1 MHGES
6 GQGKIVVIDGQA
18 AGVAGD
24 MFLAAL
30 IDLGADTNI
39 IVEAIK
45 TLEAPEYGYGNVQVK
60 VEKVNRGDFP
70 STYIDTTA
78 ESTSK
83 KTGQQLISTVEKA
96 VRRLGLSEKA
106 QKFASNTVRT
116 LVGAEAAVHGD
127 QLADAHLHEVGLVDT
142 PAEIV
147 GCAVALDN
155 LGLLDAEMYA
165 LPISVGG
172 GTIKFS
178 HGTVPVPAPA
188 TLKILQSKNF
198 PFKGGPIEA
207 ELATPTG
214 AAIIV
219 NLADKVTTFYP
230 ALKPIKVG
238 HGAGTKEFK
247 ETPNVLRITVGTPLN
262 LGLRSEAI
270 AVLETNLDDVT
281 GEVIG
286 YTIKKLLEEGAKDVS
301 VIPMSTKKNR
311 PGHIIK
317 VIADTDDSERLSQV
331 LMEQTGTLGVRAAFC
346 ERHVL
351 NREIRQLQVHVKDS
365 EEHVNVK
372 VTRNSRGQVV
382 HVKPEYEDLKRIAD
396 KTHTPLREVSEA
408 VTVKAKEAFQK
419 GACHE

>member
-1 MHGES
+1 MQGEND
-6 GQGKIVVIDGQA
+6 QGKIVVIDGQA

-30 IDLGADTNI
+30 IDLGADTSK

-70 STYIDTTA
+70 ATHIDTTA
-78 ESTSK
+78 ESTSRK
-83 KTGQQLISTVEKA
+83 NGQQLISTVETV
-96 VRRLGLSEKA
+96 VRRLGLSDKA
-106 QKFASNTVRT
+106 QKFAANIVHT

-147 GCAVALDN
+147 GCAVALDD
-155 LGLLDAEMYA
+155 LGVFDAQFYA
-165 LPISVGG
+165 LPVSVGG
-172 GTIKFS
+172 GTLKFS

-198 PFKGGPIEA
+198 PFKGGPVEA

-214 AAIIV
+214 AAILV
-219 NLADKVTTFYP
+219 NLPKIINGFKHT
-230 ALKPIKVG
+230 LKPKKVAS
-238 HGAGTKEFK
+238 GAGTKEFK
-247 ETPNVLRITVGTPLN
+247 ETPNVLRITVGTALSAS
-262 LGLRSEAI
+262 LQKDAI
-270 AVLETNLDDVT
+270 VVLETNLDDVT

-286 YTIKKLLEEGAKDVS
+286 YTMEKLLEEGAKDVS
-301 VIPMSTKKNR
+301 VTPMFTKKNR

-317 VIADTDDSERLSQV
+317 VIADSRDSEHLSQV
-331 LMEQTGTLGVRAAFC
+331 LMEQTGTLGVRIAFC

-351 NREIRQLQVHVKDS
+351 NRETRQLQVYFKDV
-365 EEHVNVK
+365 EEQVNVK
-372 VTRNSRGQVV
+372 ITKNSQGQVV

-396 KTHTPLREVSEA
+396 KTRTPLREVSEA
-408 VTVKAKEAFQK
+408 VTTKAKEAFQK